1 VAAAFR
7 LGAVSL
13 LKDIGWV
20 LVGVLLAPALL
31 TLALAGV
38 AVVVARHVYWW
49 ASGNQPMVPALE
61 LARVR
66 VRRAS

>member
-1 VAAAFR
+1 
-7 LGAVSL
+7 VSL

-49 ASGNQPMVPALE
+49 TSGNQPMVPALE